1 MLGISTWTTSTALQ
15 TREEPL
21 KPLLPLLRLRRISR
35 DRQARV
41 SSTTSGTAGG
51 QDEVP
56 CAVHDVSARGT
67 YGGSSVPAVDTY
79 SIPTSRQRARM
90 HCLEPLPRHAILGPR
105 SRGTQGR
112 AKPGTTHPVA
122 NSFLS
127 ALHCF
132 ARVRVHHTAD
142 ATVVCIWTSQYGGDP
157 CDVRLRMPVVEFVDK
172 SSSTKSR
179 KRCALGH
186 PTA

>member
-41 SSTTSGTAGG
+41 SSTTSGTAGR

-56 CAVHDVSARGT
+56 CAVHDVVGAG
-67 YGGSSVPAVDTY
+67 YGRSSVPAVDTY

-90 HCLEPLPRHAILGPR
+90 HCLEPLPRHAMLGPR

-112 AKPGTTHPVA
+112 AKPGTTHPFA

-142 ATVVCIWTSQYGGDP
+142 ATVVCIPTSQSGVDP
-157 CDVRLRMPVVEFVDK
+157 CDVRLRMPIVEFVDK
-172 SSSTKSR
+172 SSSTKRR